1 MNELMKRDSTVKIF
15 SVLFA
20 IVLWFF
26 VLDSSNPISSVELS
40 IPLKIEHEDVI
51 KSKGFLIK
59 DRNFPR
65 NISIIIKGRSDK
77 ISSFNTND
85 AEAILDLS
93 KVKDAD
99 TKFLHVDVYI
109 NKNKDGISLE
119 GVTPRVISLEL
130 EKVGENPFPVKVVLS
145 GEPKENYKVVS
156 VEAVPETVSI
166 EATDS
171 IINSIGE
178 VKAFVD
184 VSDISRD
191 LVIKSDCKVYDKDN
205 KEITE
210 LDKKLSVEVKIEIAK
225 EVPIVPSV
233 KGKPAKNYTDG
244 IHKVNPSK
252 ALITGPSDVI
262 NMIDNLRTLPIDIEN
277 ISESMTQT
285 VDLELP
291 SGVRL
296 IDTPRS
302 VKVDVVIERLATKK
316 FSFGSKDIV
325 IENKD
330 DLYKYTI
337 ENENIVVDISGNWE
351 ELEKISKDS
360 LKPSI
365 DVGGLT
371 EGTYNRPLKVVLPNT
386 VHLLQNYEVRVELKK
401 R

>member
-1 MNELMKRDSTVKIF
+1 MNELMKRDTTVKIF
-15 SVLFA
+15 SILFA
-20 IVLWFF
+20 VILWFF

-40 IPLKIEHEDVI
+40 IPLKIEHEDII
-51 KSKGFLIK
+51 KNNGFLIK
-59 DRNFPR
+59 DRSFPR
-65 NISIIIKGRSDK
+65 NVSIIIKGRSDK

-93 KVKDAD
+93 KVKGDE

-119 GVTPRVISLEL
+119 GVTPRVIPLEL
-130 EKVGENPFPVKVVLS
+130 EKVGENPFPVRVVLS

-166 EATDS
+166 EAADS
-171 IINSIGE
+171 IINDIGE
-178 VKAFVD
+178 VKTFVD
-184 VSDISRD
+184 ISDISRD
-191 LVIKSDCKVYDKDN
+191 LVMKSDCKVYNKDGN
-205 KEITE
+205 EIVE
-210 LDKKLSVEVKIEIAK
+210 LDKKLSVEVKIELAK

-233 KGKPAKNYTDG
+233 KGKPSKNFTDG

-252 ALITGPSDVI
+252 ALITGSADVI

-277 ISESMTQT
+277 ISESMTHMI
-285 VDLELP
+285 DLELP

-296 IDTPRS
+296 VETPRS
-302 VKVDVVIERLATKK
+302 VRVDVIIERLATKK
-316 FSFGSKDIV
+316 FTFDSKDIEM
-325 IENKD
+325 ENKD
-330 DLYKYTI
+330 DSYKYTI
-337 ENENIVVDISGNWE
+337 ENDNINIDISGNWE

-365 DVGGLT
+365 DVNGLT
-371 EGTYNRPLKVVLPNT
+371 EGTYTRVLKVLLPNT
-386 VHLLQNYEVRVELKK
+386 VQLLQNYEIRVELKK